1 MVANPLTVK
10 RSVLLNNSL
19 SKKFDN
25 KSQELERQVATLDA
39 DNKALRQKVTRLDYT
54 LLLVL
59 STSHRSSPITI

>member
-10 RSVLLNNSL
+10 RSVFLNNSL
-19 SKKFDN
+19 SKKFDDQ
-25 KSQELERQVATLDA
+25 SQELERQVATLDA

-59 STSHRSSPITI
+59 STSHHSSPITM

>member
-39 DNKALRQKVTRLDYT
+39 DNKALHQKVTRLDYT